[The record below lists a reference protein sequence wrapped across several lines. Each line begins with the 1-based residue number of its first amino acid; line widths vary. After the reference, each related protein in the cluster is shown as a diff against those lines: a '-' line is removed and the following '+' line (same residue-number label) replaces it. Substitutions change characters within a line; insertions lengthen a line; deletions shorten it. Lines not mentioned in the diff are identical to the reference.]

1 MAPNCICSRYRSS
14 VLVIGS
20 AAGVVA
26 MGMEKI
32 EFFWYLKKIG
42 WLAFLGFL
50 AGFITFVLLEAYIL

>member
-1 MAPNCICSRYRSS
+1 
-14 VLVIGS
+14 
-20 AAGVVA
+20 

-42 WLAFLGFL
+42 WLAFLGFF